1 MCFPAQIACSH
12 GIFVPGDV
20 AKAMREYEQSV
31 DLMPQHQIAVYT
43 LAQCLVHR
51 KLYSRAMKLLEK
63 SPKHMRRE
71 PEAQQV
77 LDKH

>member
-1 MCFPAQIACSH
+1 
-12 GIFVPGDV
+12 
-20 AKAMREYEQSV
+20 MREYEQSV

-63 SPKHMRRE
+63 SPKHMRQE